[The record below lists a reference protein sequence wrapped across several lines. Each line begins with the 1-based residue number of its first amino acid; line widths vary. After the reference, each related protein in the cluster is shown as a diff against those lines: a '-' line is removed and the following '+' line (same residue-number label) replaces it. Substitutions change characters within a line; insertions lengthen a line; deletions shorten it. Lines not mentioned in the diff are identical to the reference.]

1 MKEKREE
8 NKKHK
13 SSDDDINY
21 GRMSGEEESAHGE
34 RGKETKHK
42 EASASKKIVDRV
54 RRGYPDGPGGS
65 YDGF

>member
-1 MKEKREE
+1 MKENREE

-13 SSDDDINY
+13 SSIDDPES
-21 GRMSGEEESAHGE
+21 RHRSGEETAAHAD
-34 RGKETKHK
+34 RGKETKRK